1 MKTQE
6 FINKVFALDIVPE
19 DCYFEI
25 TRKYLTLRR
34 PTLCFDCDPNVCL
47 CVNTKQRNSSRIY
60 TDMFNE
66 DVPEEKIQ
74 KLCDLVRQY
83 ARTPIKAR

>member
-25 TRKYLTLRR
+25 TRKDLVLYE
-34 PTLCFDCDPNVCL
+34 PTCCTVCDDGMRL
-47 CVNTKQRNSSRIY
+47 FINTKQRNSSSVY
-60 TDMFNE
+60 TDKFHAS
-66 DVPEEKIQ
+66 EEELKE
-74 KLCDLVRQY
+74 LCDLVKQY

>member
-19 DCYFEI
+19 DYYFEVTREFI
-25 TRKYLTLRR
+25 TLYKPVKHPDDWLEA
-34 PTLCFDCDPNVCL
+34 CL
-47 CVNTKQRNSSRIY
+47 FVYMKSRNSSAIY
-60 TDMFNE
+60 TDEFHASK
-66 DVPEEKIQ
+66 EELKE
-74 KLCDLVRQY
+74 LCNLVKQY